1 MCSYAWKCM
10 EATHSFLYLFLL
22 GLLSWPSLWRLDEHW
37 SQSIKYLIMF
47 LLENWLTLILM
58 AFDRP
63 SATMQVAFT
72 LYCHSLILH
81 SSTIVDSIQTL
92 YRTSPCRKDL
102 LPRTPATEDWLL
114 TRITVRISVPIANW
128 ILFAWFSLE
137 KLFGKNVLNY
147 KKIIIIHFIHV
158 FKC

>member
-22 GLLSWPSLWRLDEHW
+22 GLLSWPSLWRHDEHW
-37 SQSIKYLIMF
+37 SQSIKYLVIMF

-92 YRTSPCRKDL
+92 YRMSPCMRSKCIFWCPSQNRQISTPFHARSRKFGWRENL
-102 LPRTPATEDWLL
+102 LSICVRSRKRVIELAT
-114 TRITVRISVPIANW
+114 
-128 ILFAWFSLE
+128 
-137 KLFGKNVLNY
+137 
-147 KKIIIIHFIHV
+147 
-158 FKC
+158 